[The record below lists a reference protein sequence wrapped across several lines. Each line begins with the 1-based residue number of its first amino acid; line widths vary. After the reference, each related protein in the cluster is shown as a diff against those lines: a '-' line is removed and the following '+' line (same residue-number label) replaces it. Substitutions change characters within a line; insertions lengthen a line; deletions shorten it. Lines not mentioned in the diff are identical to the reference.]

1 MPDYALI
8 PRRTSGGGYAIYY
21 AWTELPRD
29 SDGHVRWDLEI
40 VAVSRDGRRIPSV
53 PLRVASDG

>member
-8 PRRTSGGGYAIYY
+8 PRRASDGSYAIYY
-21 AWTELPRD
+21 AWTVLPRD
-29 SDGHVRWDLEI
+29 DDGHVRWNLEI
-40 VAVSRDGRRIPSV
+40 VAVSRDGRRSPPV